1 MLFVTD
7 LIMPL
12 DIMPEWIQRVGVY
25 LPSYAVVQ
33 LVRPPLL
40 EGALDPNLGRNLLL
54 ATVYIVLAGV
64 AAARLFRWSP
74 RS

>member
-1 MLFVTD
+1 MS
-7 LIMPL
+7 LIHIY
-12 DIMPEWIQRVGVY
+12 IMPEWIQRVGVY